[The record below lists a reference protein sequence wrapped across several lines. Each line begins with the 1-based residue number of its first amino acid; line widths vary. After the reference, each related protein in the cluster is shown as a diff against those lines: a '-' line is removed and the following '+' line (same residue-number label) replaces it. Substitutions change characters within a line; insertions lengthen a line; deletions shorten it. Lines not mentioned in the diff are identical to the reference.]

1 MSIHSPLES
10 KKITPIWKT
19 RHRKIIPDS
28 RSTREETRY
37 VKAAFAPRRHNGVA
51 MRFVSTTQV
60 RTKFLERRDKI
71 KELPR
76 ALLMEIL
83 VKQGERCY
91 TTTMRKRMKN
101 RTQFRANQVN
111 YTLLDLI
118 KHRKIFSRG
127 TRPNVRAVL
136 H

>member
-1 MSIHSPLES
+1 MV
-10 KKITPIWKT
+10 
-19 RHRKIIPDS
+19 IPES
-28 RSTREETRY
+28 RSTREETRC
-37 VKAAFAPRRHNGVA
+37 VKVAFAPRRHNGVA

-60 RTKFLERRDKI
+60 RTKFLERRDNI